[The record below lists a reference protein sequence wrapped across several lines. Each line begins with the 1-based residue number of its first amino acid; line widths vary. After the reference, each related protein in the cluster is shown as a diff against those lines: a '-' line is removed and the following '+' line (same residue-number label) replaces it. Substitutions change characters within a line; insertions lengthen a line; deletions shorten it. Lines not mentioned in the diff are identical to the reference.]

1 MYGLG
6 SPDCL
11 WAGLRQAE
19 AAHFS
24 RLHEVAHR
32 THRVL
37 DGRVRVD
44 PVLVVE
50 VDHLDPEPLETGL
63 AGLAHVVGPA
73 VDAQKR
79 AGPGWRARRAPRC
92 GPSRTCRR
100 CRGTSLRDRARG
112 EWWRPPPPRPVRHR
126 N

>member
-50 VDHLDPEPLETGL
+50 VDHLDPEPFETGL

-79 AGPGWRARRAPRC
+79 AVRGAHVAELGGEHDLVAAVPNGAP
-92 GPSRTCRR
+92 
-100 CRGTSLRDRARG
+100 D
-112 EWWRPPPPRPVRHR
+112 
-126 N
+126 